1 MLFNYDIPN
10 PKCFVILDFI
20 ADMIKLEFANQL
32 VRQPAKLIYSL
43 PVLTEHTT
51 PYDDTYKGY
60 ITVSLG
66 NLQEVSS
73 NSDYQRFNAAYEI
86 WVNNTVVQDSSVVNI
101 DASEQSNREIKEIAL
116 AIRYILQAKENYE
129 YPAGAIP
136 NYKKVKSIDFTPIFK
151 DENTRS
157 ESISLITFEVEY
169 SEPVGEQAL
178 YPITGSD
185 GTINNEIKHK
195 ENYL

>member
-1 MLFNYDIPN
+1 MSFNYNIPT
-10 PKCFVILDFI
+10 PKCFVIREFI
-20 ADMIKLEFANQL
+20 ASMIKTEFANQL
-32 VRQPAKLIYSL
+32 VRQPAKLIYGL
-43 PVLTEHTT
+43 KVLTEHTT
-51 PYDDTYKGY
+51 PYDLDNKGY

-66 NLQEVSS
+66 NLQEISS
-73 NSDYQRFNAAYEI
+73 NADYQRFNATYEI
-86 WVNNTVVQDSSVVNI
+86 WVNNTVLQDSSVVNQ
-101 DASEQSNREIKEIAL
+101 DASEQSNKEIKEIAL

-129 YPAGAIP
+129 YPVGACP
-136 NYKKVKSIDFTPIFK
+136 NSKRVKSIDFTPIFK

-185 GTINNEIKHK
+185 GTIDNDVKHK
-195 ENYL
+195 ENYT